1 MEDSKKKPVMIAVIV
16 VCLGIAGAVT
26 FLRSGG
32 DQGGINSLPDDKMTW
47 VKCNNQQCKAE
58 YEMSEKEYFK
68 EIQEKQRENP
78 AAMMSTPALVCQK
91 CGKPSVFKAEK
102 CGNPSCGHVFFSGSV
117 PNDFPDR
124 CPDCKRSETEE
135 IRKARRAGG
144 Q

>member
-1 MEDSKKKPVMIAVIV
+1 MDDSKKKPIMIAFII
-16 VCLGIAGAVT
+16 VCLGVAGAYT

-32 DQGGINSLPDDKMTW
+32 PEGGYESLPDDQMTW
-47 VKCNNQQCKAE
+47 VKCNNPQCKAE
-58 YEMSEKEYFK
+58 YQVSEKEYFK

-78 AAMMSTPALVCQK
+78 AAMMSTPALACQK
-91 CGKPSVFKAEK
+91 CSKPSVFKAYK

-135 IRKARRAGG
+135 IRKARRTGG
-144 Q
+144 